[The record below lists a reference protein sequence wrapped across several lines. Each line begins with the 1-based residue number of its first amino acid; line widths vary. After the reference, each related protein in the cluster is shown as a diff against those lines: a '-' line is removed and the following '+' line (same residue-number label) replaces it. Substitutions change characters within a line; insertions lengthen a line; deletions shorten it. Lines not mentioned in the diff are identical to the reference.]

1 MENTIAAADFEK
13 ALVAQLSNAS
23 LDKKQL
29 SAISKSII
37 ELNKNTKIQYF
48 DWRVKGTPG
57 FYKIIIRGIVN
68 PDIFQYKFLKNV
80 PYERF
85 QGFPV
90 GIPPLEQ
97 ALDIRLQ
104 FDVNNVRG
112 L

>member
-13 ALVAQLSNAS
+13 ALVAQLNNAA

-29 SAISKSII
+29 SAISKSIL
-37 ELNKNTKIQYF
+37 ELNKNAQIKYF
-48 DWRVKGTPG
+48 DWRIKGQPG

-68 PDIFQYKFLKNV
+68 PEIFQYKHLRNI

-85 QGFPV
+85 QGFPI
-90 GIPPLEQ
+90 GIPPLEL
-97 ALDIRLQ
+97 ALDFRLQ
-104 FDVNNVRG
+104 LDINKLRS